1 MDGDEAPVGALADVC
16 RTHGALLVVDEAHG
30 VLGPEVPS
38 DLDLLRVGTMSKA
51 LGSLGGVVAG
61 PQTFIDLL
69 VNRARPFIFSTALS
83 PADVAAAHA
92 ALDVVRSEE
101 GAALQRRLRELID
114 RLVPGHPS
122 PIIPVVI
129 GDEDDAMKASAALLD
144 RGILVPAI
152 RPPTVA
158 PGTSRLRVALS
169 AAHTDEMLDAL
180 LEGLNQIGVT
190 P

>member
-1 MDGDEAPVGALADVC
+1 
-16 RTHGALLVVDEAHG
+16 
-30 VLGPEVPS
+30 
-38 DLDLLRVGTMSKA
+38 MSKA

-61 PQTFIDLL
+61 PASFVELL
-69 VNRARPFIFSTALS
+69 VNRARPFIFSTGRS

-92 ALDVVRSEE
+92 AVDVVRSPE
-101 GAALQRRLRELID
+101 GAALEHHLRRLVD

-122 PIIPVVI
+122 PIVPIVI
-129 GDEDDAMKASAALLD
+129 GDEEEAMKASAALLD

-180 LEGLNQIGVT
+180 VAALDDIGAR